1 MPATL
6 RIALTGG
13 IGSGKSTVAA
23 LFAKR
28 GAPVIEADS
37 IARELAA
44 PGQPALQKM
53 IEAFGQHI
61 IQANGALDRKKLR
74 QIIFDDQT
82 AKARLEAILHPLI
95 YAEIDRR
102 IDQVEY
108 PYCLAVIPLLLETGR
123 QARFDR
129 VLLIDLPE
137 RLQLERALGRD
148 RSAPAL
154 IKKMIASQITR
165 ADRLQYGDDI
175 IDNTGATE
183 ALDKQAH
190 RLHARY
196 LQMAKDSRP
205 QRLSQREQ
213 RTHI

>member
-13 IGSGKSTVAA
+13 IGSGKSTLAA

-28 GAPVIEADS
+28 GAPVIDADS

-82 AKARLEAILHPLI
+82 TKARLEAILHPLI

-102 IDQVEY
+102 IDRVEY

-137 RLQLERALGRD
+137 RLQHERALRRD

-183 ALDKQAH
+183 ALDKQAQS
-190 RLHARY
+190 LHARY
-196 LQMAKDSRP
+196 LQIAKDSKL

-213 RTHI
+213 RTYI

>member
-1 MPATL
+1 MPAAL

-28 GAPVIEADS
+28 GAPVIDADS

-44 PGQPALQKM
+44 PGRPALQK
-53 IEAFGQHI
+53 IIKAFGQNI
-61 IQANGALDRKKLR
+61 TQANGALDRKKLR
-74 QIIFDDQT
+74 ELIFDDQT

-102 IDQVEY
+102 IDRIEY

-137 RLQLERALGRD
+137 WLQLERALGRD

-154 IKKMIASQITR
+154 VKKMIASQITR
-165 ADRLQYGDDI
+165 ADRLQYGVDI
-175 IDNTGATE
+175 IDNTGAID
-183 ALDKQAH
+183 ALDGQAQS
-190 RLHARY
+190 LHARY
-196 LQMAKDSRP
+196 LQMAKDSKP
-205 QRLSQREQ
+205 QRLSQRER

>member
-23 LFAKR
+23 LFAKQ
-28 GAPVIEADS
+28 GAPVIDADK

-44 PGQPALQKM
+44 PGQPALQK
-53 IEAFGQHI
+53 IIDAFGQNI
-61 IQANGALDRKKLR
+61 IRANGALDRKKLR
-74 QIIFDDQT
+74 EIVFDDQT

-102 IDQVEY
+102 IDRVES
-108 PYCLAVIPLLLETGR
+108 PYCLAIIPLLLETGR
-123 QARFDR
+123 QVGFDR

-137 RLQLERALGRD
+137 RLQLERALRRD
-148 RSAPAL
+148 RSSPAL

-165 ADRLQYGDDI
+165 TDRLQYGADV
-175 IDNTGATE
+175 IDNTGAID
-183 ALDKQAH
+183 ALDEQAH

-196 LQMAKDSRP
+196 LQMAKDSKL
-205 QRLSQREQ
+205 QRLSQHEL

>member
-28 GAPVIEADS
+28 GAPVIDADK

-44 PGQPALQKM
+44 PGRPALQKI

-74 QIIFDDQT
+74 EIVFADQI

-102 IDQVEY
+102 IDRVEY

-123 QARFDR
+123 PARFDR
-129 VLLIDLPE
+129 VLLIDVPE
-137 RLQLERALGRD
+137 RLQLERALQRD

-165 ADRLQYGDDI
+165 ADRLQYGDDV
-175 IDNTGATE
+175 IDNTGAID
-183 ALDKQAH
+183 ALDGQAQ

-196 LQMAKDSRP
+196 LQMAKDTKP
-205 QRLSQREQ
+205 QRLSQRER

>member
-1 MPATL
+1 MPVTL

-28 GAPVIEADS
+28 GAPVIDADK

-44 PGQPALQKM
+44 PGRPALQKI
-53 IEAFGQHI
+53 IEAFGQNI

-74 QIIFDDQT
+74 EIIFDDQT

-102 IDQVEY
+102 IDRVEY

-123 QARFDR
+123 QAGFDR

-137 RLQLERALGRD
+137 RLQLERAFGRD

-165 ADRLQYGDDI
+165 ADRLQYGDDVL
-175 IDNTGATE
+175 DNTGPIE
-183 ALDKQAH
+183 ALDGQAH
-190 RLHARY
+190 SLHARY
-196 LQMAKDSRP
+196 LQMAEDAKL

>member
-1 MPATL
+1 MPTTF

-28 GAPVIEADS
+28 GAPVIDADS

-44 PGQPALQKM
+44 PGQPALQK
-53 IEAFGQHI
+53 IIKAFGQHI
-61 IQANGALDRKKLR
+61 TQANGALDRKKLR
-74 QIIFDDQT
+74 KIVFDDQT
-82 AKARLEAILHPLI
+82 AKTRLEAILHPLI

-102 IDQVEY
+102 IGRIEY

-129 VLLIDLPE
+129 VLLIDVPE
-137 RLQLERALGRD
+137 RLQLERALRRD

-165 ADRLQYGDDI
+165 ADRLQYGDDVM
-175 IDNTGATE
+175 DNTGAID
-183 ALDKQAH
+183 ALDGQAQS
-190 RLHARY
+190 LHARY
-196 LQMAKDSRP
+196 LQMAKDSKP
-205 QRLSQREQ
+205 QRLSQRER

>member
-13 IGSGKSTVAA
+13 IGSGKSTVAT
-23 LFAKR
+23 LFAKQ
-28 GAPVIEADS
+28 GAPVIDADK

-44 PGQPALQKM
+44 PGQPALQKI
-53 IEAFGQHI
+53 IEAFGQNI
-61 IQANGALDRKKLR
+61 IQASGALDRQKLR
-74 QIIFDDQT
+74 EIVFDDQT
-82 AKARLEAILHPLI
+82 AKTRLEAILHPLI

-102 IDQVEY
+102 IDRVEY
-108 PYCLAVIPLLLETGR
+108 PYCLAIIPLLLETGR

-137 RLQLERALGRD
+137 RLQLERALRRD

-165 ADRLQYGDDI
+165 ADRLQYGDDV
-175 IDNTGATE
+175 IDNTGAID
-183 ALDKQAH
+183 ALDRQAH
-190 RLHARY
+190 SLHARY
-196 LQMAKDSRP
+196 LQMVKDLKPR
-205 QRLSQREQ
+205 RLSQRER

>member
-23 LFAKR
+23 LFAKQ
-28 GAPVIEADS
+28 GAPVIDADS

-44 PGQPALQKM
+44 PGQPALQKI
-53 IEAFGQHI
+53 IEAFGQNI
-61 IQANGALDRKKLR
+61 TQANGALDRKKLR
-74 QIIFDDQT
+74 QIVFDDQT
-82 AKARLEAILHPLI
+82 AKTRLEAILHPLI

-102 IDQVEY
+102 IDRVEY
-108 PYCLAVIPLLLETGR
+108 PYCLAIIPLLLETGR

-137 RLQLERALGRD
+137 RLQLERALRRD

-165 ADRLQYGDDI
+165 ADRLQYGADV
-175 IDNTGATE
+175 IDNTGAID
-183 ALDKQAH
+183 ALDRQAH
-190 RLHARY
+190 SLHARY
-196 LQMAKDSRP
+196 LQMAKDLKP
-205 QRLSQREQ
+205 QRLSQRER

>member
-1 MPATL
+1 MPAAL

-28 GAPVIEADS
+28 GAPVIDADS

-44 PGQPALQKM
+44 PGQPALQNM
-53 IEAFGQHI
+53 IAAFGQDI
-61 IQANGALDRKKLR
+61 IPANGALDRKKLR
-74 QIIFDDQT
+74 EIVFDDQT
-82 AKARLEAILHPLI
+82 AKTRLEAILHPLI

-102 IDQVEY
+102 IDRVEY
-108 PYCLAVIPLLLETGR
+108 PYCLAVIPLLFETGR

-137 RLQLERALGRD
+137 RLQLERALRRD

-154 IKKMIASQITR
+154 IKKMIASQIAR

-175 IDNTGATE
+175 IDNTGAID
-183 ALDKQAH
+183 ALAGQAQS
-190 RLHARY
+190 LHARY
-196 LQMAKDSRP
+196 LQMAKDSKL

>member
-1 MPATL
+1 MPVTL

-28 GAPVIEADS
+28 GAPVIDADK

-44 PGQPALQKM
+44 PGRPALQKI

-74 QIIFDDQT
+74 QIVFDDQI

-102 IDQVEY
+102 IDGVEY

-137 RLQLERALGRD
+137 RLQLERALRRD

-165 ADRLQYGDDI
+165 ANRLQYGADV
-175 IDNTGATE
+175 IDNTGAID
-183 ALDKQAH
+183 ALDGQTQS
-190 RLHARY
+190 LHARY
-196 LQMAKDSRP
+196 LQMAKDAKP

>member
-23 LFAKR
+23 LFARR
-28 GAPVIEADS
+28 GVPVIDADS

-44 PGQPALQKM
+44 PGRPALQNM
-53 IEAFGQHI
+53 IAAFGQNI

-74 QIIFDDQT
+74 AIIFDDQT

-102 IDQVEY
+102 IDRVEY
-108 PYCLAVIPLLLETGR
+108 PYCLADIPLLFETGR

-137 RLQLERALGRD
+137 RLQLERALRRD
-148 RSAPAL
+148 RSAPTL

-165 ADRLQYGDDI
+165 ADRLQYGADV
-175 IDNTGATE
+175 IDNTGAID
-183 ALDKQAH
+183 ALDEQAQS
-190 RLHARY
+190 LHARY
-196 LQMAKDSRP
+196 LQMAEDSKL

>member
-1 MPATL
+1 MPATF

-28 GAPVIEADS
+28 GAPVIDADS

-53 IEAFGQHI
+53 IEAFGQNI

-74 QIIFDDQT
+74 EIVFDDQT

-102 IDQVEY
+102 IDRVEY
-108 PYCLAVIPLLLETGR
+108 PYCLAIIPLLFETSR
-123 QARFDR
+123 QAGFDR

-165 ADRLQYGDDI
+165 ADRLQYSADV
-175 IDNTGATE
+175 IDNTGAID
-183 ALDKQAH
+183 ALDGQAQS
-190 RLHARY
+190 LHARY
-196 LQMAKDSRP
+196 LQMAEDSKP

>member
-28 GAPVIEADS
+28 GAPIIDADK

-44 PGQPALQKM
+44 PGQPALQKI
-53 IEAFGQHI
+53 IEAFGQNI

-74 QIIFDDQT
+74 EIIFDDQT

-102 IDQVEY
+102 IDRVEY
-108 PYCLAVIPLLLETGR
+108 PYCLAVIPLLFETGR
-123 QARFDR
+123 QARFNR

-137 RLQLERALGRD
+137 RLQLARALGRD

-175 IDNTGATE
+175 IDNTGAID
-183 ALDKQAH
+183 ALDGQAH
-190 RLHARY
+190 SLHARY
-196 LQMAKDSRP
+196 LQMVKDSRP

>member
-28 GAPVIEADS
+28 GAPVIDADS

-74 QIIFDDQT
+74 EIIFNDQT
-82 AKARLEAILHPLI
+82 AKARLEAILHTLV

-102 IDQVEY
+102 IDRAEY

-137 RLQLERALGRD
+137 RLQHERALRRD

-165 ADRLQYGDDI
+165 ADRLQYGADV
-175 IDNTGATE
+175 IDNTGAID
-183 ALDKQAH
+183 ALDGQAQS
-190 RLHARY
+190 LHARY
-196 LQMAKDSRP
+196 LQIAKDSKL
-205 QRLSQREQ
+205 QRLSQCEQ

>member
-28 GAPVIEADS
+28 GAPVIDADS

-44 PGQPALQKM
+44 PGRPALQKM
-53 IEAFGQHI
+53 IEAFGQNI

-74 QIIFDDQT
+74 EIIFDDQT

-102 IDQVEY
+102 IDRVEY
-108 PYCLAVIPLLLETGR
+108 PYCLAVIPLLFETGR

-129 VLLIDLPE
+129 VLLIDVPE

-148 RSAPAL
+148 RSSPAL

-165 ADRLQYGDDI
+165 VDRLQYSADV
-175 IDNTGATE
+175 IDNTGATD
-183 ALDKQAH
+183 ALDGQAQ

-196 LQMAKDSRP
+196 LQMAKDSKP

>member
-23 LFAKR
+23 LFAQR
-28 GAPVIEADS
+28 GAPVIDADS

-44 PGQPALQKM
+44 PGRPALQKM
-53 IEAFGQHI
+53 IEAFGQNI

-74 QIIFDDQT
+74 EIIFDDQT
-82 AKARLEAILHPLI
+82 AKTRLEAILHPLI

-102 IDQVEY
+102 IDRVAY
-108 PYCLAVIPLLLETGR
+108 PYCLAVIPLLFETGR

-137 RLQLERALGRD
+137 RLQLERALRRD

-165 ADRLQYGDDI
+165 ADRLQYGADV
-175 IDNTGATE
+175 IDNTGAID
-183 ALDKQAH
+183 ALDGQAQS
-190 RLHARY
+190 LHARY
-196 LQMAKDSRP
+196 LQMAKDSKP

>member
-1 MPATL
+1 MPTTF

-23 LFAKR
+23 LFAKQ
-28 GAPVIEADS
+28 GAPVIDADS
-37 IARELAA
+37 IARELVA
-44 PGQPALQKM
+44 PGQPALQK
-53 IEAFGQHI
+53 IIKAFGQHI

-74 QIIFDDQT
+74 ELIFDDQT
-82 AKARLEAILHPLI
+82 AKTRLEAILHPLI

-102 IDQVEY
+102 IGRVEY

-129 VLLIDLPE
+129 VLLIDVPE
-137 RLQLERALGRD
+137 RLQLERALRRD

-165 ADRLQYGDDI
+165 ADRLQYGADI
-175 IDNTGATE
+175 IDNTGAID
-183 ALDKQAH
+183 ALDGQAQS
-190 RLHARY
+190 LHARY
-196 LQMAKDSRP
+196 LQMAEDSKP

-213 RTHI
+213 RAHI

>member
-1 MPATL
+1 MPVTL

-28 GAPVIEADS
+28 GAPVIDADK

-44 PGQPALQKM
+44 PGRPALQKI
-53 IEAFGQHI
+53 IEAFGQNI

-74 QIIFDDQT
+74 EIVFADQI

-102 IDQVEY
+102 IDRVEY

-123 QARFDR
+123 PARFDR
-129 VLLIDLPE
+129 VLLIDVPE
-137 RLQLERALGRD
+137 RLQLERALQRD

-165 ADRLQYGDDI
+165 ADRLQYGDDV
-175 IDNTGATE
+175 IDNTGAID
-183 ALDKQAH
+183 ALDEQAQ

-196 LQMAKDSRP
+196 LQMAKDAKP

>member
-28 GAPVIEADS
+28 GAPVIDADK

-44 PGQPALQKM
+44 PGQPALQKI
-53 IEAFGQHI
+53 IEAFGQNI

-74 QIIFDDQT
+74 EIVFDDQT
-82 AKARLEAILHPLI
+82 ARARLEAVLHPLI

-102 IDQVEY
+102 IDRVEY

-137 RLQLERALGRD
+137 RLQLARALGRD

-165 ADRLQYGDDI
+165 ADRLQYGDDV
-175 IDNTGATE
+175 IDNTGAID
-183 ALDKQAH
+183 ALDRQAH
-190 RLHARY
+190 SLHARY
-196 LQMAKDSRP
+196 LQMAKDSKP
-205 QRLSQREQ
+205 QRLSQRER

>member
-23 LFAKR
+23 LFAKQ
-28 GAPVIEADS
+28 GAPVIDADS

-44 PGQPALQKM
+44 PGQPALQKI
-53 IEAFGQHI
+53 IEAFGQDI

-102 IDQVEY
+102 IDRVEY
-108 PYCLAVIPLLLETGR
+108 PYCLAIIPLLFETGR

-129 VLLIDLPE
+129 VLLIDVPE
-137 RLQLERALGRD
+137 RLQLERALRRD
-148 RSAPAL
+148 RSALAL
-154 IKKMIASQITR
+154 IKKMIASQIAR
-165 ADRLQYGDDI
+165 ADRLQYGADV
-175 IDNTGATE
+175 IDNTGATD
-183 ALDKQAH
+183 ALAGQA
-190 RLHARY
+190 RSLHARY
-196 LQMAKDSRP
+196 LRMAKDSKP
-205 QRLSQREQ
+205 QRVSQREQ